1 MLKIL
6 IADNQIL
13 TYKGI
18 VALITDVKDLKVIG
32 RAKNFKELELMI
44 GKHQPDV
51 IIIDH
56 HQGDDLEAKFLQDTH
71 IPFDH
76 THIVL
81 ISNKQNRNE
90 IIELADLGLKN
101 YISKECTHDE
111 LIQAI
116 RSAAKGEQFYCEITM
131 HNIFGKSVPTKNGDT
146 LPVLSV
152 RETEIINLIAE
163 GLANKDIAERLFLS
177 VHTIKTH
184 RKNIIKKLGFTF
196 KNASELVLFTDYLK

>member
-6 IADNQIL
+6 IADNQII

-18 VALITDVKDLKVIG
+18 ASLLDDIAGFKIVG
-32 RAKNFKELELMI
+32 RAKDFNELSLMI
-44 GKHQPDV
+44 NQYQPNVV
-51 IIIDH
+51 IVDH
-56 HQGDDLEAKFLQDTH
+56 HLGDDFEAKYLQNTF

-90 IIELADLGLKN
+90 IVELADLGLKN
-101 YISKECTHDE
+101 YLSKECTQEE
-111 LIQAI
+111 LIQSI
-116 RSAAKGEQFYCEITM
+116 VCAAKGEQFYCEITM
-131 HNIFGKSVPTKNGDT
+131 RTIFGKNLPTKKSDT
-146 LPVLSV
+146 PILSI

-163 GLANKDIAERLFLS
+163 GLANKDIAGRLFLS
-177 VHTIKTH
+177 VHTVKTH

-196 KNASELVLFTDYLK
+196 KNASELILFTDYLK